1 MSFRFNSFNI
11 RASKLLPLVPS
22 IIGDPDYNKLGIGN
36 LIEQYSEDLPN
47 PDIINLALQLWK
59 RKWLNV
65 PVENRPSSLAKAIKV
80 CDKQKFANVLLLIKI
95 GCTLPVTST
104 ACESSFSAMR
114 ILRTWL
120 RCSIKSYRFGT
131 LAITNIQRSVEVNY
145 EEAPK
150 LFFTL
155 YPMKIYESSLIFS

>member
-59 RKWLNV
+59 RKWLDV

-80 CDKQKFANVLLLIKI
+80 CDKQTFPNVLLLIKI

-104 ACESSFSAMR
+104 ECERSFSAMR

-131 LAITNIQRSVEVNY
+131 LAITNIQRSVEVKY

-150 LFFTL
+150 LFFT
-155 YPMKIYESSLIFS
+155 